1 MRVFV
6 KNLDDNICT
15 IEIEKSESFQS
26 VRIKIEE
33 KTGIDRDKQRLIH
46 MGQHLHDWKKVS
58 DFNIQEGSTINI
70 IHHGLMERPSQS
82 ATKLN

>member
-6 KNLDDNICT
+6 KNLDDNICS
-15 IEIEKSESFQS
+15 IEIKQSESFET

-46 MGQHLHDWKKVS
+46 MGQYLDNWKKVS
-58 DFNIQEGSTINI
+58 DYNIPEGSTINI
-70 IHHGLMERPSQS
+70 IHRGLMERPSQS
-82 ATKLN
+82 EKN